1 MVRAK
6 AIDATVLIIE
16 GKHADFPS
24 FTIPLQ
30 KKGFDLRVAKSGT
43 QALAQLKDADPDI
56 LVVNAASMRSSGI
69 RICKKLQEHDASTP
83 IILIIA
89 PDKKVSDDAAT
100 LVLRH
105 PFTIQKLTN
114 RIKPLLPS
122 DGKNTLQT
130 GAIRLDLD
138 RKRVRCLGQNTRLTP
153 RLVMLLQTL
162 MESPGEVVEREEL
175 FKKVWETDYIGDT
188 RTLDVHISWLR
199 KAIEPDPTKPKFL
212 RTIRGV
218 GYRLDV

>member
-1 MVRAK
+1 MSGTK
-6 AIDATVLIIE
+6 KIDATVLIIE

-30 KKGFDLRVAKSGT
+30 KKGFDVRAVKSGKEAT
-43 QALAQLKDADPDI
+43 DNLEDIAPDI
-56 LVVNAASMRSSGI
+56 LVVNAASMRSSGV
-69 RICKKLQEHDASTP
+69 RICKKIQEQDEDLP
-83 IILIIA
+83 IILIVD
-89 PDKKVSDDAAT
+89 PEKETSDDVAR
-100 LVLRH
+100 LVLYH
-105 PFTIQKLTN
+105 PFTILKLTN
-114 RIKPLLPS
+114 RIMPLLPS
-122 DGKNTLQT
+122 DGNNVLHV

-153 RLVMLLQTL
+153 RLMVLLKAL

-175 FKKVWETDYIGDT
+175 FKKVWETEYTGDT

-199 KAIEPDPTKPKFL
+199 KAIEPDPTKPKLL

-218 GYRLDV
+218 GYRLDL

>member
-69 RICKKLQEHDASTP
+69 RICKKLQEQDASTP
-83 IILIIA
+83 IILIIS

-122 DGKNTLQT
+122 DGKNIIQA

-153 RLVMLLQTL
+153 RLVALLQTL

-175 FKKVWETDYIGDT
+175 FKKVWETDYTGDT

>member
-1 MVRAK
+1 MSRAK
-6 AIDATVLIIE
+6 IIDATVLIIE

-24 FTIPLQ
+24 FTISLQ
-30 KKGFDLRVAKSGT
+30 KKGFDVRTAKSGT
-43 QALAQLKDADPDI
+43 QALAQFKEVDPDI

-69 RICKKLQEHDASTP
+69 RICKTLQEKDGKIP
-83 IILIIA
+83 IILIVA
-89 PDKKVSDDAAT
+89 PDKKVSEDAAT
-100 LVLRH
+100 LVLNH

-114 RIKPLLPS
+114 RIKPLLPG
-122 DGKNTLQT
+122 DGKNILHV
-130 GAIRLDLD
+130 GAIRLALD
-138 RKRVRCLGQNTRLTP
+138 RNRVRCLGQNTRITP
-153 RLVMLLQTL
+153 RLVSLLQAL
-162 MESPGEVVEREEL
+162 MARPGEVIEREEL
-175 FKKVWETDYIGDT
+175 FKKVWETEYTGDT

>member
-1 MVRAK
+1 MARTKV
-6 AIDATVLIIE
+6 IDATVLIVE

-30 KKGFDLRVAKSGT
+30 KKGFDARIVKSGA
-43 QALAQLKDADPDI
+43 QAAEQLKEIAPDI

-69 RICKKLQEHDASTP
+69 RICKKIQEQDENLP
-83 IILIIA
+83 IILIID

-105 PFTIQKLTN
+105 PFTILKLTN

-122 DGKNTLQT
+122 DGNNIIQA
-130 GAIRLDLD
+130 GAVRLDLD

-153 RLVMLLQTL
+153 RLVALLKAL
-162 MESPGEVVEREEL
+162 MERPGEVVEREDL
-175 FKKVWETDYIGDT
+175 FKKVWETDYTGDT

-212 RTIRGV
+212 RTMRGV

>member
-1 MVRAK
+1 MARTKV
-6 AIDATVLIIE
+6 IDSTVLIVE

-30 KKGFDLRVAKSGT
+30 KKGFDVRVVKSGA
-43 QALAQLKDADPDI
+43 QAAEHLKEIAPDI

-69 RICKKLQEHDASTP
+69 RISKKIHEQDENLP
-83 IILIIA
+83 IILIID

-105 PFTIQKLTN
+105 PFTILKLTN

-122 DGKNTLQT
+122 DGNNIIQA
-130 GAIRLDLD
+130 GAVRLDLD

-153 RLVMLLQTL
+153 RLVALLKAL
-162 MESPGEVVEREEL
+162 MEHPGEVVEREEL
-175 FKKVWETDYIGDT
+175 FKKVWETDYTGDT

-212 RTIRGV
+212 RTMRGV

>member
-1 MVRAK
+1 MPRAK
-6 AIDATVLIIE
+6 VIDATVLIIE

-24 FTIPLQ
+24 FAILLQ
-30 KKGFDLRVAKSGT
+30 KKGFDVRAAKSGA
-43 QALAQLKDADPDI
+43 QASAQLKEIAPDI

-69 RICKKLQEHDASTP
+69 RICKKLQEQDSAIP
-83 IILIIA
+83 IILIID
-89 PDKKVSDDAAT
+89 PDKKVSDDAAN
-100 LVLRH
+100 LVLRL

-122 DGKNTLQT
+122 DGNNVLHV
-130 GAIRLDLD
+130 GPIRLDLD
-138 RKRVRCLGQNTRLTP
+138 RKRIRCLGQNARLTP
-153 RLVMLLQTL
+153 RLLTLLKTL
-162 MESPGEVVEREEL
+162 MERPGEVIEREEL
-175 FKKVWETDYIGDT
+175 FKKVWETDYTGDT

-199 KAIEPDPTKPKFL
+199 KAIEPNPSKPKFL

>member
-1 MVRAK
+1 MAVK
-6 AIDATVLIIE
+6 QKIDATVLIIE

-30 KKGFDLRVAKSGT
+30 KKGFDVRVAKTGT
-43 QALAQLKDADPDI
+43 KALEMLENLDPDV
-56 LVVNAASMRSSGI
+56 LVVNAASMRSSGV
-69 RICKKLQEHDASTP
+69 RICKSVRDADDELP
-83 IILIIA
+83 VILILD
-89 PDKKVSDDAAT
+89 PQKEVSEETAT
-100 LVLRH
+100 VILYH

-114 RIKPLLPS
+114 RIKPLLP
-122 DGKNTLQT
+122 GEGENILTV

-138 RKRVRCLGQNTRLTP
+138 RNRVRCLGQNTRLTP
-153 RLVMLLQTL
+153 RLMILLKAL
-162 MESPGEVVEREEL
+162 MKHPGEVVEREEL
-175 FKKVWETDYIGDT
+175 FKEVWDTEYTGDT

-199 KAIEPDPTKPKFL
+199 RAIEPDPTKPKLL